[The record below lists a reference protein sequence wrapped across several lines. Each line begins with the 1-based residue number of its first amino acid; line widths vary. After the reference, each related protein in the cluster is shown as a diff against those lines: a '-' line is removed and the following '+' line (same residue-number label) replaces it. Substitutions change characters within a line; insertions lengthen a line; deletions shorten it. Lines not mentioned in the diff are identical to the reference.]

1 MLKTGKYSRVR
12 TLPVPTDSEKKVF
25 VSNGWQRNLGLLF
38 RGLPGPGVGRE
49 HSGVVLL
56 REGRQVAAQQQQT
69 GQQQQHRLL
78 KTIILFGD
86 DDVLFFFHF
95 HSFIRGT
102 SKTWPQYKSRN
113 WRREFARTN
122 RQYQDEDA
130 VMQNC
135 PPQRGP
141 AGAPSADR

>member
-86 DDVLFFFHF
+86 DDVLFFFI
-95 HSFIRGT
+95 STRSSEERVKRGLNINRET
-102 SKTWPQYKSRN
+102 GEENSLERTVNIKTR
-113 WRREFARTN
+113 
-122 RQYQDEDA
+122 
-130 VMQNC
+130 ML
-135 PPQRGP
+135 
-141 AGAPSADR
+141 